1 VFSQN
6 QNTVNT
12 IRQRSISWLQA
23 SHYHVVIVVGAA
35 IFVAAGLTITA
46 VTLTKNSHKTPS
58 PTTKSPTSEATSP
71 PDTSTPDTPTSDTP
85 KKAPAAPPTKNT
97 DKNTATGTTPSSGST
112 SGGTSTGG
120 GSTSTGSSCL
130 AGTHVAGG
138 SDAANGCWPGP
149 NNTGVPA
156 GTVLSAYTG
165 PCTITTAG
173 TIIDAKTV
181 NCDMSIQAANVT
193 IKNSKVNGLVTLD
206 TDLGG
211 SSTWS
216 MTVQDTEIDA
226 GVQQR
231 AAISTGNMT
240 VIRANL
246 HGGITS
252 AQCEETSVFCSITDS
267 WLHGQ
272 EIPDTAPWHLGG
284 FLSDGGSGMVLTH
297 NTVVCDHAVNSV
309 GEGCTGDL
317 NFIPNFAAISGA
329 TVDHNLLGANI
340 GSSYCTYGG
349 EKLSSPTPHSDHIV
363 YKNNVFQRG
372 SNNICAAYGP
382 VTNFDIN
389 QPGNQW
395 LNNTWADGGIV
406 DPAN

>member
-1 VFSQN
+1 VRHKIFFTSC
-6 QNTVNT
+6 
-12 IRQRSISWLQA
+12 LA
-23 SHYHVVIVVGAA
+23 VIV
-35 IFVAAGLTITA
+35 AGTVLTT
-46 VTLTKNSHKTPS
+46 VVLVKHNDQVSPPTTTPTTTTG
-58 PTTKSPTSEATSP
+58 TTKSGTV
-71 PDTSTPDTPTSDTP
+71 TPTPTSKPPVTDSTQKPVADTG
-85 KKAPAAPPTKNT
+85 KTSTKDTGAAT
-97 DKNTATGTTPSSGST
+97 TTPPA
-112 SGGTSTGG
+112 SGGTTNSGG
-120 GSTSTGSSCL
+120 TGSSGASCS

-138 SDAANGCWPGP
+138 SDAAGGCWPGP

-156 GTVLSAYTG
+156 GTVLSTYSG

-173 TIIDAKTV
+173 TIINAKTV
-181 NCDMSIQAANVT
+181 NCDLSIQAANVT

-211 SSTWS
+211 SSAWS
-216 MTVQDTEIDA
+216 MTVQDTEVDA

-231 AAISTGNMT
+231 AVVSTGNMT

-252 AQCEETSVFCSITDS
+252 AQCEETSVFCSIQDS

-272 EIPDTAPWHLGG
+272 QVPDTAPWHLGG
-284 FLSDGGSGMVLTH
+284 FLSDGGVNMTLTH
-297 NTVVCDHAVNSV
+297 NTIVCDHAVNSV

-329 TVDHNLLGANI
+329 TVLHNLLGANI

-349 EKLSSPTPHSDHIV
+349 EKPSSPTPHSNHIV
-363 YKNNVFQRG
+363 YKDNIFQRG
-372 SNNICAAYGP
+372 SNNSCAAYGP
-382 VTNFDIN
+382 VTNFDTN

-395 LNNTWADGGIV
+395 INNTWADGGAV